1 MRGILVGV
9 LLAIG
14 IATPAEA
21 AKPFNLGIG
30 NQPGVAVGSHGE
42 AHVAWKRELGGT
54 NGDVLEYCRVA
65 KGKRR
70 CAVRRTLS
78 LGRRTTTGDAMVLH
92 AEPER
97 RPPARRRQRVRAR
110 SAVHC
115 PPTTARRSP
124 VPTTSASWPA
134 STRP

>member
-1 MRGILVGV
+1 VTRLWCAGILVGG

-65 KGKRR
+65 KGNEINGGNDT
-70 CAVRRTLS
+70 VRI
-78 LGRRTTTGDAMVLH
+78 V
-92 AEPER
+92 
-97 RPPARRRQRVRAR
+97 
-110 SAVHC
+110 
-115 PPTTARRSP
+115 P
-124 VPTTSASWPA
+124 VP
-134 STRP
+134 RP